1 MENNNEPLSRVS
13 PRAMENAVE
22 FGRCGK
28 GTRLLLTA
36 FGSLLKVRKEL
47 HQAGRLN
54 SRMVKVLQSD
64 PVNGRGERIV
74 PAGDMTLLEGFD
86 FFNKKPLL
94 RLLMAPFHASIDRAA
109 GHCTIDVPTFNAQ
122 DDINYEG
129 NYTHLVFVA
138 AAAVLDFERET
149 FIVDC
154 VRSELLDIKQPVEVM
169 LQTLIPARSKLPIVL
184 VLGLE
189 MYQVVNGHAYIM
201 SRNGPLALH
210 IVRAET
216 VSQDRMRNG

>member
-1 MENNNEPLSRVS
+1 MNNEINELPGHS
-13 PRAMENAVE
+13 PRSMENAIE

-36 FGSLLKVRKEL
+36 FGSLLSVRKEL
-47 HQAGRLN
+47 HQASRLN
-54 SRMVKVLQSD
+54 SRMMKVLQSD
-64 PVNGRGERIV
+64 PVNGRGERTV

-94 RLLMAPFHASIDRAA
+94 RLLMAPFHASIDRSA
-109 GHCTIDVPTFNAQ
+109 GHCTIDVPAFDASAYIRY
-122 DDINYEG
+122 DG

-138 AAAVLDFERET
+138 AAAVLDFDRET
-149 FIVDC
+149 FIVDS
-154 VRSELLDIKQPVEVM
+154 VRSELLDIRQPVEVM

-189 MYQVVNGHAYIM
+189 MHQVVNGRAYIM
-201 SRNGPLALH
+201 SLNGPLALH
-210 IVRAET
+210 VVRAET
-216 VSQDRMRNG
+216 VLQDRMRNR